1 MSFDK
6 LTPEQI
12 TAERTKLQRELFW
25 ILDEQRRMGINARH
39 RDYWRWKEQHRAA
52 LEKLQRF
59 DDQWGSAGQ
68 VSPESP

>member
-1 MSFDK
+1 MMHTRPTK
-6 LTPEQI
+6 EQL

-25 ILDEQRRMGINARH
+25 ILDEQRRMGITARH

-59 DDQWGSAGQ
+59 DDQWGSPGQ
-68 VSPESP
+68 VSPENP